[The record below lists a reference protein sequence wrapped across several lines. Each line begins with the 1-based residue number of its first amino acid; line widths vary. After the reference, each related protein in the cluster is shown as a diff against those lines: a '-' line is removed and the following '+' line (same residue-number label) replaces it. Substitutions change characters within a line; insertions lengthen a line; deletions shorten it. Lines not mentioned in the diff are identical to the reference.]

1 MVKALKYFGVWL
13 LIQIVVAI
21 VFIVPAAI
29 IMLGLESTMDF
40 GYDVGK
46 TWLLAL
52 CMILINLVIIYVFW
66 KRRYSNL
73 SFLWSEKAK
82 RLYFWVIIAS
92 IGYIMADW
100 NLEELLPFADWESED
115 LELLNQLV
123 GNPIGIITASIVAPV
138 VEEVVFRG
146 AILRALLQKKWSPW
160 IAIVISAAIF
170 GIIHLNLTQG
180 VSAFVVGI
188 FMGWLF
194 YRTRSIW
201 PGVILHMMNNTISS
215 LWSYLPEN
223 TFSSIP
229 LSPTGYLLLFV
240 PVGLFLLVIGIQKIN
255 LMADSVDLSIP
266 FLDRDDMKALQY
278 AQATQGYYMPPVDA
292 PVVVG
297 APIEPMDDSIEDSTT
312 GDTPPEHNYQ

>member
-1 MVKALKYFGVWL
+1 MKKALKYFGMWL

-21 VFIVPAAI
+21 VFMIPVAI
-29 IMLGLESTMDF
+29 FMVALGSTLDN
-40 GYDVGK
+40 GYDVGE
-46 TWLLAL
+46 TWLLASCL
-52 CMILINLVIIYVFW
+52 CLIDLVVLYVFW
-66 KRRYSNL
+66 KRRYTNL

-82 RLYFWVIIAS
+82 RLYFWVIIAT
-92 IGYIMADW
+92 IGYLLADW
-100 NLEELLPFADWESED
+100 HLEGLLPFADWESD
-115 LELLNQLV
+115 TLETLARLV
-123 GNPIGIITASIVAPV
+123 NNPIGFITASFVAPV

-146 AILRALLQKKWSPW
+146 AILRALLQKKWNPW

-201 PGVILHMMNNTISS
+201 PCVIVHMMNNTISS
-215 LWSYLPEN
+215 MWDLLPEN

-229 LSPTGYLLLFV
+229 LSPMGYLLLFV
-240 PVGLFLLVIGIQKIN
+240 PVGLLLLVVGIRKIN

-266 FLDRDDMKALQY
+266 FLDRDDLKALQY
-278 AQATQGYYMPPVDA
+278 AQVNQGYMPPVA
-292 PVVVG
+292 PPVVEG
-297 APIEPMDDSIEDSTT
+297 TPIEPMEPIDDAMT
-312 GDTPPEHNYQ
+312 GDTPSEQNYQ

>member
-1 MVKALKYFGVWL
+1 MKKALKYFGIWL
-13 LIQIVVAI
+13 LIQIVVALVLI
-21 VFIVPAAI
+21 IPGVI
-29 IMLGLESTMDF
+29 IMLGLESALDF
-40 GYDVGK
+40 GHDIGA
-46 TWLLAL
+46 TWLIAVCLF
-52 CMILINLVIIYVFW
+52 LINLVVLYVFW
-66 KRRYSNL
+66 KRRYTNL
-73 SFLWSEKAK
+73 SFLWNEKAK

-100 NLEELLPFADWESED
+100 HLEELLPFADWESED
-115 LELLNQLV
+115 LEMLRQV
-123 GNPIGIITASIVAPV
+123 FGNPIGLITASLVAPV

-146 AILRALLQKKWSPW
+146 AILRALLQQKWNPW
-160 IAIVISAAIF
+160 VAILISAAIF

-223 TFSSIP
+223 AFSSIP
-229 LSPTGYLLLFV
+229 LSPMGYILLFV

-266 FLDRDDMKALQY
+266 FLDRDDMKALEQ
-278 AQATQGYYMPPVDA
+278 AQAAQGYMPPVV
-292 PVVVG
+292 PPIVVG
-297 APIEPMDDSIEDSTT
+297 TPIEPMEEPIEDAMT
-312 GDTPPEHNYQ
+312 GDTPPEQNYQ

>member
-1 MVKALKYFGVWL
+1 MEKALKYFGVWL
-13 LIQIVVAI
+13 LIQIVVALVLI
-21 VFIVPAAI
+21 IPAAI
-29 IMLGLESTMDF
+29 IMFALGSALDF
-40 GYDVGK
+40 GYDVGL
-46 TWLLAL
+46 TWFIAICLF
-52 CMILINLVIIYVFW
+52 IIDLVVFYVFW
-66 KRRYSNL
+66 KRRYTNL

-82 RLYFWVIIAS
+82 RLYFWVVIAS

-100 NLEELLPFADWESED
+100 HLSELLPFADWESED
-115 LELLNQLV
+115 LETLSRLAT
-123 GNPIGIITASIVAPV
+123 NPIGLITASFVAPV
-138 VEEVVFRG
+138 VEEMVFRG
-146 AILRALLQKKWSPW
+146 AILRALLQKKWNPW
-160 IAIVISAAIF
+160 IAIFISAAIF
-170 GIIHLNLTQG
+170 GIIHMNLTQG

-201 PGVILHMMNNTISS
+201 PGVILHMMNNTISCVWNS
-215 LWSYLPEN
+215 FPEN

-278 AQATQGYYMPPVDA
+278 AQATQSYYVPPVV
-292 PVVVG
+292 PPIVVG
-297 APIEPMDDSIEDSTT
+297 TPIEPMEEPIEDAMT
-312 GDTPPEHNYQ
+312 GDTPPEQNYQ

>member
-1 MVKALKYFGVWL
+1 MV
-13 LIQIVVAI
+13 
-21 VFIVPAAI
+21 
-29 IMLGLESTMDF
+29 
-40 GYDVGK
+40 
-46 TWLLAL
+46 
-52 CMILINLVIIYVFW
+52 
-66 KRRYSNL
+66 
-73 SFLWSEKAK
+73 
-82 RLYFWVIIAS
+82 
-92 IGYIMADW
+92 DW
-100 NLEELLPFADWESED
+100 HLEELLPFADWESETI
-115 LELLNQLV
+115 ESLNQLV
-123 GNPIGIITASIVAPV
+123 SNPIGLITAAFVAPV

-146 AILRALLQKKWSPW
+146 AILRALLQKKWNPW

-215 LWSYLPEN
+215 LWDYLPEN

-229 LSPTGYLLLFV
+229 LSTTGYLLLFV

-255 LMADSVDLSIP
+255 LMADGVDLSIP
-266 FLDRDDMKALQY
+266 FLDRDDMKALQL
-278 AQATQGYYMPPVDA
+278 AQATQSYYEPPVSA

-297 APIEPMDDSIEDSTT
+297 TPLEPMDNVMTD
-312 GDTPPEHNYQ
+312 DTPTE

>member
-1 MVKALKYFGVWL
+1 MGKALKYLGVWL
-13 LIQIVVAI
+13 LIQIVVAM
-21 VFIVPAAI
+21 VFIIPAVI
-29 IMLGLESTMDF
+29 IMFGLESALGF
-40 GYDVGK
+40 GEDVGE
-46 TWLLAL
+46 TWIIAICLLF
-52 CMILINLVIIYVFW
+52 INLVVFYVFW

-73 SFLWSEKAK
+73 SFLWSENAK

-92 IGYIMADW
+92 IGYLMVDW
-100 NLEELLPFADWESED
+100 HLEELLPFADWESDTVES
-115 LELLNQLV
+115 LNQLV
-123 GNPIGIITASIVAPV
+123 SNPIGLITAAFVAPV

-146 AILRALLQKKWSPW
+146 AILRALLQKKWNPW

-215 LWSYLPEN
+215 LWDYLPEN

-255 LMADSVDLSIP
+255 LMADGVDLSIP
-266 FLDRDDMKALQY
+266 FLDRDDMKALQL
-278 AQATQGYYMPPVDA
+278 AQATQSYYEPPVSA

-297 APIEPMDDSIEDSTT
+297 TPLEPMDNVMTD
-312 GDTPPEHNYQ
+312 DTPTE